1 MLRACAQTDA
11 TAAEIRT
18 AAGYSSRTRAFR
30 QRLDGLLAGGLL
42 RMTLA
47 NKPSSSL
54 QRYRITPRG
63 TAHLERTG
71 VQVESRWGPSGGQV
85 ALQPWTQASVPARLD
100 AKDTAMLEVCAKR
113 SVASSELRTAAGYTS
128 RSSTF
133 RQRLD
138 RLLQSELL
146 ELTVPDRPR
155 SRSQRYRLTAKG
167 RAALILSAQDD
178 AT

>member
-54 QRYRITPRG
+54 QRYRITPKG

-71 VQVESRWGPSGGQV
+71 VQVESRWSPGGVQV
-85 ALQPWTQASVPARLD
+85 G
-100 AKDTAMLEVCAKR
+100 AK
-113 SVASSELRTAAGYTS
+113 
-128 RSSTF
+128 
-133 RQRLD
+133 
-138 RLLQSELL
+138 
-146 ELTVPDRPR
+146 
-155 SRSQRYRLTAKG
+155 
-167 RAALILSAQDD
+167 
-178 AT
+178 